1 MIYFLIYLFLEV
13 LVSVQVA
20 SAIGG
25 LYTFFEIIG
34 SGMLGIAILFNFRNT
49 LAENVY
55 ALKNR
60 HIDVNGFHQRNLFSL
75 LGAILL
81 ILPGFVTDFI
91 GLLLQFSLFS
101 SLLVNRFLSKYTT
114 SKHSKD
120 EHVIDAEI
128 ISDTPHLR

>member
-13 LVSVQVA
+13 VVSIQIA

-25 LYTFFEIIG
+25 LYTFLEIIG
-34 SGMLGIAILFNFRNT
+34 SGFLGILILFNFRNT

-60 HIDVNGFHQRNLFSL
+60 HIDANGFHQRNLFAL
-75 LGAILL
+75 MGAILL
-81 ILPGFVTDFI
+81 ILPGFLTDFI
-91 GLLLQFSLFS
+91 GLLLQFSLFT
-101 SLLVNRFLSKYTT
+101 SLLVNRFLSKYTP
-114 SKHSKD
+114 SNQSKD
-120 EHVIDAEI
+120 DHVIDAEI